1 MKKNKESENDFMLTT
16 FDNPF
21 NPFDEFEIWWKT
33 DLLLGYDC
41 CSLLAKEA
49 SISSIVSEEQNEIEI
64 DRAMDEICR
73 RYPTIFKKVTKQ
85 DYLISA

>member
-1 MKKNKESENDFMLTT
+1 MKENRNNENDFMLTT

-21 NPFDEFEIWWKT
+21 NPFDDFEIWWKT

-41 CSLLAKEA
+41 CGLLAKEA

-64 DRAMDEICR
+64 DRAMNEICR
-73 RYPTIFKKVTKQ
+73 RFPTIFKKVTK
-85 DYLISA
+85 DDFRISA